1 MVCQDNCGT
10 SIRLSRYHCFLQIK
24 GNSSRL
30 LAWFF
35 RILAWICNPELGSQ
49 INKFFLIQIYIPSFW
64 SSTLRIYPK
73 WTCLLSKGT
82 CFLDPVAPSRYSLFF
97 VSRLNS
103 TSSRFGCDLILD
115 YGYVTRKRGCGI
127 FWGDS
132 FCFERQRPLQ
142 HLQGREV
149 LDPTWEK
156 WVISVIPESPE
167 NMATHGV
174 WRFAISYF
182 KVSLL
187 PRVLSLTKQT
197 CCGQEFS
204 LFWTSTACIVKPDC
218 GPWPSLSFGCGRRV
232 SFYAAKRGSGF
243 DS

>member
-24 GNSSRL
+24 GHSSIV

-35 RILAWICNPELGSQ
+35 RILGWICNPELGSQ

-64 SSTLRIYPK
+64 SSTLRVYPK

-132 FCFERQRPLQ
+132 CCFERQRPLQ
-142 HLQGREV
+142 HLQ
-149 LDPTWEK
+149 
-156 WVISVIPESPE
+156 
-167 NMATHGV
+167 V
-174 WRFAISYF
+174 WR
-182 KVSLL
+182 
-187 PRVLSLTKQT
+187 
-197 CCGQEFS
+197 
-204 LFWTSTACIVKPDC
+204 
-218 GPWPSLSFGCGRRV
+218 
-232 SFYAAKRGSGF
+232 RGSIRSYLGEVGHF
-243 DS
+243 CDSRESREHGNSWCLKICRFIF